1 MSGGATGGV
10 PMLVRIFAVLIFCGL
25 YSSHVH
31 AQTNT
36 ISSTVIDKS
45 VPAANAPSVVVNNSD
60 VCVSSVTAGVTTQ
73 ILGIAGGSAVR
84 DKNCEIIK
92 MFRLLY
98 GGGMKVAAIS
108 LICNQDYRVFDAMWR
123 AGTPCPAG
131 EGLIGDEAKQ
141 WWLENADKAPEESI
155 IYAAHKKEQQIQQWD
170 DEEEEWHGD

>member
-1 MSGGATGGV
+1 M
-10 PMLVRIFAVLIFCGL
+10 VRNLRSFVAVIFCAF
-25 YSSHVH
+25 YSSFAY

-60 VCVSSVTAGVTTQ
+60 VCVSSITAGVTTQ
-73 ILGIAGGSAVR
+73 IFGIAGGSAVR

-108 LICNQDYRVFDAMWR
+108 LICNEDYRVFNAMWR

-141 WWLENADKAPEESI
+141 WWLKNADKAPEESI
-155 IYAAHKKEQQIQQWD
+155 VYVSHKQKQQTHQWNN
-170 DEEEEWHGD
+170 EPEEWLGE

>member
-1 MSGGATGGV
+1 M
-10 PMLVRIFAVLIFCGL
+10 VRNLRFFVAVIFCAF
-25 YSSHVH
+25 YSFSAY

-170 DEEEEWHGD
+170 DEEEEWQGD